1 MSLFYELQLLT
12 YSLYTIN
19 LYMLAKSEFLV
30 NLWKDILNKPNT
42 AKDNA
47 TRKSFLSIDNIDE
60 NKFLMVRKQK
70 LVHST
75 KIE

>member
-1 MSLFYELQLLT
+1 
-12 YSLYTIN
+12 
-19 LYMLAKSEFLV
+19 MLAKSEFLV
-30 NLWKDILNKPNT
+30 NLWKDILNKPNTAKDKPIT

-70 LVHST
+70 LVHSA

>member
-1 MSLFYELQLLT
+1 MDIHLRKFS
-12 YSLYTIN
+12 SLYTIN

-47 TRKSFLSIDNIDE
+47 TRKSFFNATNVIMSLA
-60 NKFLMVRKQK
+60 LC
-70 LVHST
+70 L
-75 KIE
+75 

>member
-1 MSLFYELQLLT
+1 
-12 YSLYTIN
+12 
-19 LYMLAKSEFLV
+19 MLAKSEFLV
-30 NLWKDILNKPNT
+30 NLWKDILNEPNT

-70 LVHST
+70 LVHSA

>member
-1 MSLFYELQLLT
+1 
-12 YSLYTIN
+12 
-19 LYMLAKSEFLV
+19 MLAKSEFLV

-70 LVHST
+70 LVHSA